1 MNANDVQRLLTA
13 ANYYDGAIDNDPG
26 PNTMR
31 AVGIVERNAGG
42 WPSSWPKA
50 RRIVAAGQAILN
62 AMGHEA
68 GKVDGLV
75 GHNTREALAAFDAV
89 QHGQDPSFHRPEPHI
104 VHATDWPMNTRSE
117 LSAFYGE
124 AGGSQCTA
132 GKVRLPIPFVIAWSP
147 TQTVTR
153 FSCHH
158 LVEDEMT
165 SLFRQAVSHYG
176 EDEYRRLRLDRFGG
190 CFNDRKMRGGSRKS
204 THAWGV
210 AVDLDPENNRLRWG
224 RDRALFARPEYKA
237 FWEIVEDH
245 GATSLGR
252 SANYDWMHFQFADQ
266 V

>member
-1 MNANDVQRLLTA
+1 MNVNDVQRLLA
-13 ANYYDGAIDNDPG
+13 KANYYHDAIDNDPG

-31 AVGIVERNAGG
+31 AVEIVERNAGG
-42 WPSSWPKA
+42 WPEHWDKA
-50 RRIVAAGQAILN
+50 RRVIAAGQAILN

-68 GKVDGLV
+68 GEVDGYV
-75 GHNTREALAAFDAV
+75 GHNTREALAAFDATEA
-89 QHGQDPSFHRPEPHI
+89 GQSPRFDRPDPHI
-104 VHATDWPMNTRSE
+104 VHATDWPMNTERA
-117 LSAFYGE
+117 LQAFYGD
-124 AGGSQCTA
+124 AGGSQATA
-132 GKVRLPIPFVIAWSP
+132 GKVRLPIPFVIAWAP
-147 TQTVTR
+147 TKTVSR

-165 SLFRQAVSHYG
+165 SIFRAAVSHYG

-190 CFNDRKMRGGSRKS
+190 CFNDRNMRGGRRKS
-204 THAWGV
+204 THARGI

-224 RDRALFARPEYKA
+224 RDRALFARAEYNA
-237 FWEIVEDH
+237 FWDIVEDH